1 MNQLEKVIIDI
12 IDSESSIPFV
22 KFMELALY
30 YPILGYYTSSRPKI
44 GKDGDFYTSPD
55 VNPLFGK
62 MIAKRIRQEIPKVV
76 PQGSSA
82 DFHIIEF
89 GAGKGLL
96 AVDILKYFQEEAP
109 ELLVKIKY
117 HIIDVSPSLIKLQQ
131 ENLSQLNLA
140 EDQVTW
146 LKDLG
151 SFAEPVA
158 GCFISNELI
167 DAFPVHVVQQTEEG
181 LKEVYVTYD
190 QKEKE
195 WLEILKNPSTPLL
208 EQYLKSQEISL
219 DLDQKGEINL
229 AALSWL
235 ESVTSKL
242 DRGLIIT
249 IDYGFQAQE
258 LYADFRYNGTLVCYK
273 KHQLVEN
280 PYQDIGEQD
289 ITAHVNFT
297 ALIQKGIELRLNCS
311 SFNTQSKFLL
321 DMGIIE
327 TVAQMATDPHSV
339 WQATI
344 AAKKLAMPGGLG
356 DTFKVLIQEK
366 YPAS

>member
-1 MNQLEKVIIDI
+1 MIQLEKVIIDI
-12 IDSESSIPFV
+12 IKSESSIPFV

-30 YPILGYYTSSRPKI
+30 YPTLGYYTSSRPKI

-55 VNPLFGK
+55 VNPLFGR
-62 MIAKRIRQEIPKVV
+62 MVAKRIQQEISKAVL
-76 PQGSSA
+76 GSND

-96 AVDILKYFQEEAP
+96 ALDILKYFQEEAP
-109 ELLVKIKY
+109 ELLKVIKY

-131 ENLSQLNLA
+131 ENLSKLMLVEN
-140 EDQVTW
+140 QVTW
-146 LKDLG
+146 LNDLS
-151 SFAEPVA
+151 SFTKPVL

-167 DAFPVHVVQQTEEG
+167 DAFPVHLVQQTEEG

-208 EQYLKSQEISL
+208 EQYLNSQEINL
-219 DLDQKGEINL
+219 ALDQKAEINL

-235 ESVTSKL
+235 ESVASKL
-242 DRGLIIT
+242 DRGLVIT
-249 IDYGFQAQE
+249 IDYGFPAQE

-297 ALIQKGIELRLNCS
+297 ALIQKGNELGLNDL

-321 DMGIIE
+321 DLGIMDA
-327 TVAQMATDPHSV
+327 VAQMATDPHSI

-344 AAKKLAMPGGLG
+344 AAKKLIMPGGMG